1 MEDEDER
8 DAGEKKKRRG
18 VIQKGMGDERIEG
31 REEKREKERRGRRLA
46 WKT

>member
-8 DAGEKKKRRG
+8 DAGEKKEKRG
-18 VIQKGMGDERIEG
+18 IKKGMGEGRIEG
-31 REEKREKERRGRRLA
+31 REEKREKEDRMGRRLA